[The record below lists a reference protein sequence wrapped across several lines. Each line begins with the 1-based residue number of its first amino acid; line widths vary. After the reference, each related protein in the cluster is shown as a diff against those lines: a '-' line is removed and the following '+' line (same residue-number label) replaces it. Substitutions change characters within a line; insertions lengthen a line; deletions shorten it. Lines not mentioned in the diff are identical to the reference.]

1 LENQRRLK
9 TILGVLAPSVLLLI
23 TDFAIGDYGLF
34 KLINQDI
41 ANPVLDFACT
51 YVSPV
56 LFSVFYVLTLVA
68 LFFSLNSMSKA
79 TGIVSIANGAL
90 SYTIG
95 SLIKL
100 LVQRP
105 RPELLAAAR
114 VISEARVI
122 GFWHT
127 TAFSFPSTTMMLA
140 FGLSLPVLLEK
151 RRVGTI
157 LAVFSYFIGFAV
169 VYTGFHFPLDVAA
182 GAFFSAFITF
192 LTDSIKQPVTSFLD
206 RRKRAN

>member
-1 LENQRRLK
+1 MMLS
-9 TILGVLAPSVLLLI
+9 VLAPSVLLLI
-23 TDFAIGDYGLF
+23 TDLVIGDYRLF

-41 ANPVLDFACT
+41 TNPVLDFACT
-51 YVSPV
+51 YVSPA

-79 TGIVSIANGAL
+79 TGIVSITNGAL
-90 SYTIG
+90 SYAIG

-105 RPELLAAAR
+105 RPELLATAR
-114 VISEARVI
+114 VISEARII

-127 TAFSFPSTTMMLA
+127 SDFSFPSTTMMLA
-140 FGLSLPVLLEK
+140 FGLTLPVLLEK
-151 RRVGTI
+151 RRIGTI
-157 LAVFSYFIGFAV
+157 LAAFSYFIGFAV

-182 GAFFSAFITF
+182 GALFSSFITF
-192 LTDSIKQPVTSFLD
+192 WINLMKQPVANFLA
-206 RRKRAN
+206 RRRLVNLK

>member
-1 LENQRRLK
+1 MENQRGLK

-23 TDFAIGDYGLF
+23 TDLAIGDYRLF

-41 ANPVLDFACT
+41 TNPLLDFACT

-56 LFSVFYVLTLVA
+56 LFSVLYVLTLVA
-68 LFFSLNSMSKA
+68 LFFSLNSTSKA
-79 TGIVSIANGAL
+79 TGIMSIANGAL
-90 SYTIG
+90 SYAIG

-140 FGLSLPVLLEK
+140 IGLSLPVLLKK

-182 GAFFSAFITF
+182 GALFSTFITF